1 MCLPLDTK
9 HPYCKIVLVGPLVE
23 HWADYLGDMLLE
35 VEVRDGEVQTST
47 LTGQPADLLA
57 FIGMLSAS
65 LIGAL
70 PLSPWNTGEPKGY
83 RMLRAHDQ

>member
-9 HPYCKIVLVGPLVE
+9 HPYCKIVLAGPLVE

-47 LTGQPADLLA
+47 LTAQPADLLA
-57 FIGMLSAS
+57 FIGMLSA
-65 LIGAL
+65 LANWDLTVVAL
-70 PLSPWNTGEPKGY
+70 EY
-83 RMLRAHDQ
+83 RRTEGVPDVTCP